1 MSRGFVKED
10 DQEEIPMISP
20 RAYLP
25 EGVNNYVTQTGIDKL
40 LAEREKLL
48 EEKESLT
55 TNNENEKR
63 IAINHIN
70 ARLHLLNAR
79 IDTAMVIIPDEQ
91 SVDEVM
97 FGATVTINRTG
108 TNSSRSFRIVGV
120 DEADI
125 ANGKISF
132 ISPIAQ
138 ALMNKRVGEK
148 VILNQAG
155 REIEFEILK
164 ISYLQD

>member
-10 DQEEIPMISP
+10 DQEEIPMVSP

-25 EGVNNYVTQTGIDKL
+25 EGVNNYVTQTGMDEL

-48 EEKESLT
+48 NEKESLT

-70 ARLHLLNAR
+70 ARLNLLNAR
-79 IDTAMVIIPDEQ
+79 IDTAMVITPNEQ

-97 FGATVTINRTG
+97 FGATVTINRIG
-108 TNSSRSFRIVGV
+108 TTNNRTFRIVGV

-132 ISPIAQ
+132 LSPIAQ
-138 ALMNKRVGEK
+138 ALMNRKAGERV
-148 VILNQAG
+148 IINQAG
-155 REIEFEILK
+155 REIEFEILS
-164 ISYLQD
+164 IEY